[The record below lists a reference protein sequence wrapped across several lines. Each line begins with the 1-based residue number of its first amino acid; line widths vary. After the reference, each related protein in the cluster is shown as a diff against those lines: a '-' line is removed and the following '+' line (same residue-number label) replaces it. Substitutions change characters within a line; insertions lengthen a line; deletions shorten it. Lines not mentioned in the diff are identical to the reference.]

1 MTPMPIHLD
10 VLGIFSTPWFWSAFT
25 GWTLSQSAKMLAGF
39 IQTRRLDVR
48 YLVSTGGMPSAHSAM
63 TCGLAASIGLTEGFG
78 SVAAILAFSFAGV
91 TMFDA
96 AGVRRAAGQQ
106 ARILNQMI
114 DDLFVDH
121 HFSEQRLKE
130 LLGHTR
136 LEVFVGLILG
146 VLCAIAITAG
156 WPA

>member
-1 MTPMPIHLD
+1 MDIHLS
-10 VLGIFSTPWFWSAFT
+10 VVKIFDTPWFWSAFT
-25 GWTLSQSAKMLAGF
+25 GWTLAQFAKMLAGL
-39 IQTRRLDVR
+39 IQTHRLDLR

-63 TCGLAASIGLTEGFG
+63 TCGLAASLGLTEGFG
-78 SVAAILAFSFAGV
+78 STAAILAFSFAGI

-114 DDLFVDH
+114 DDFFVDR
-121 HFSEQRLKE
+121 HFSEKRLKE

-136 LEVFVGLILG
+136 LEVFVGLIMG
-146 VLCAIAITAG
+146 VLCAIAVTCG
-156 WPA
+156 WCA

>member
-1 MTPMPIHLD
+1 MLIHLN
-10 VLGIFSTPWFWSAFT
+10 VLGLFSTPWFWSAFT
-25 GWTLSQSAKMLAGF
+25 GWTLAQSAKMLTGL
-39 IQTRRLDVR
+39 IQTRRLDLR

-63 TCGLAASIGLTEGFG
+63 TCGLAASIGMTEGF
-78 SVAAILAFSFAGV
+78 STPAAILSFSFAGI

-114 DDLFVDH
+114 DDFFVDH
-121 HFSEQRLKE
+121 HFSEKRLKE

-136 LEVFVGLILG
+136 LEVFVGMILG
-146 VLCAIAITAG
+146 ILCAIVITTG
-156 WPA
+156 WHA

>member
-1 MTPMPIHLD
+1 MSIHFNLAD
-10 VLGIFSTPWFWSAFT
+10 IFMTPWFWSAFA
-25 GWTLSQSAKMLAGF
+25 GWTVAQSAKMLAGL
-39 IQTRRLDVR
+39 IQTRRIDLR

-63 TCGLAASIGLTEGFG
+63 TCGLATAIGLTQGFDAP
-78 SVAAILAFSFAGV
+78 VTLLAFSFAGI

-114 DDLFVDH
+114 DDIFFDH
-121 HFSEQRLKE
+121 HFSERRLKE

-136 LEVFVGLILG
+136 LEVFVGMLIG
-146 VLCAIAITAG
+146 VLCAFAVTAR
-156 WPA
+156 WAR

>member
-1 MTPMPIHLD
+1 MTIHLN
-10 VLGIFSTPWFWSAFT
+10 LFAIFATPWFWSSFV
-25 GWTLSQSAKMLAGF
+25 GWMVAQFAKMLAGL
-39 IQTRRLDVR
+39 IQNRRLDLR

-63 TCGLAASIGLTEGFG
+63 TCGLATSLGMTEGFG
-78 SVAAILAFSFAGV
+78 SPAAVLAFSFAGI

-114 DDLFVDH
+114 DDFFVDH
-121 HFSEQRLKE
+121 HFSDKRLKE

-136 LEVFVGLILG
+136 LEVFVGMLVG
-146 VLCAIAITAG
+146 VLCALAVTAG
-156 WPA
+156 WRG